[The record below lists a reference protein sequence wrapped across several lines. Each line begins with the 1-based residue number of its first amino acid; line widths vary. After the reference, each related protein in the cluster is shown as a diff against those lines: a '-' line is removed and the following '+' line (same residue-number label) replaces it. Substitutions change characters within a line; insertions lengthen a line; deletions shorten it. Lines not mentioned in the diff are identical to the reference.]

1 MNAKQFFETV
11 EKMRE
16 AQKNYFRSRS
26 QLYLKESKQYEKE
39 IDNEIKRVNDLMAQ
53 RNNPKI
59 NFNR

>member
-16 AQKNYFRSRS
+16 AQKNYFRTRS

-39 IDNEIKRVNDLMAQ
+39 IDNEIKRVNATLEE
-53 RNNPKI
+53 RNNPRI